1 MKIVVLTGSPHKNG
15 TSNTLVNEFIR
26 GAMEAG
32 HTITRFDTP
41 FLNIHP
47 CIGCDHCGM
56 NGPCV
61 FNDDMP
67 NILDTILASDMIV
80 FATPIYYFGFSA
92 QIKSAIDRFYSRNGQ
107 IQRKHL
113 KSAFIVTAWNNDNQV
128 MNTIEKHIEIL
139 IDYLNLENV
148 GMVLAKGYGYT
159 GAGIEKHYMEAS
171 YNLGKKSNTVTSRLG

>member
-1 MKIVVLTGSPHKNG
+1 MKIVILTGSPHKNG
-15 TSNTLVNEFIR
+15 TSNTLVNAFIR
-26 GAMEAG
+26 GAEEQG
-32 HTITRFDTP
+32 HSIKRFDIP
-41 FLNIHP
+41 FLDVHP

-67 NILDTILASDMIV
+67 NILDTILESDMIV

-113 KSAFIVTAWNNDNQV
+113 KSVFIATAWNNDEMV
-128 MNTIEKHIEIL
+128 MSGMEKHIHIL
-139 IDYLNLENV
+139 IDYLNLDNV
-148 GMVLAKGYGYT
+148 GLLLAKGYGYK
-159 GAGIEKHYMEAS
+159 GASTEEHYKEEA
-171 YNLGKKSNTVTSRLG
+171 YNLGKNL

>member
-128 MNTIEKHIEIL
+128 MSAIEKHIEIL

>member
-26 GAMEAG
+26 GAEENG
-32 HTITRFDTP
+32 HTIKRFDTP
-41 FLNIHP
+41 FLRIHP

-56 NGPCV
+56 NGPCA
-61 FNDDMP
+61 FQDDMP
-67 NILDTILASDMIV
+67 KILDTILESDMIV

-113 KSAFIVTAWNNDNQV
+113 KSAFIATAWNNDEQV
-128 MNTIEKHIEIL
+128 MSGIEKHIDIL
-139 IDYLNLENV
+139 IDYLNLDNQ
-148 GMVLAKGYGYT
+148 GMILAKGYGYR
-159 GAGIEKHYMEAS
+159 GASTEKQYMEEA
-171 YNLGKKSNTVTSRLG
+171 YDLGKTI

>member
-15 TSNTLVNEFIR
+15 TSNTLAREFIR
-26 GAMEAG
+26 GAEEAG
-32 HTITRFDTP
+32 HEVLRFDTA
-41 FLNIHP
+41 FLKIHP

-56 NGPCV
+56 NGPCA

-67 NILDTILASDMIV
+67 KVLDAILDSDMLV
-80 FATPIYYFGFSA
+80 FVTPIYYFGFSA

-113 KSAFIVTAWNNDNQV
+113 KSAFIATAWNNDNQV
-128 MNTIEKHIEIL
+128 MQAIEKHIEIL
-139 IDYLNLENV
+139 IDYLNLDNV

-159 GAGIEKHYMEAS
+159 GASTEKHYMEEA
-171 YNLGKKSNTVTSRLG
+171 YNLGKSI